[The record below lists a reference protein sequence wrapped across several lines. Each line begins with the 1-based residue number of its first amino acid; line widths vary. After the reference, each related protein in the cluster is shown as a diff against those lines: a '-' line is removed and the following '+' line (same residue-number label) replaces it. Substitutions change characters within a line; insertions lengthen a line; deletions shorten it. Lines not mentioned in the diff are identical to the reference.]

1 MFLTQLTPQTKFSR
15 CCIIFVDLH
24 LLRIPSKKQNKKI
37 GAKVKKIGSNI
48 FSKSNKN
55 SLFE

>member
-1 MFLTQLTPQTKFSR
+1 LP
-15 CCIIFVDLH
+15 
-24 LLRIPSKKQNKKI
+24 KKQNKKI

-48 FSKSNKN
+48 FSKLNKN